1 MMLKNGQENNIMT
14 KNRFD
19 TFENYLIMVGIRS
32 LEYNFTDD
40 ELFEGTELFKK
51 CYENH
56 IGAYYA
62 LLYLNDY
69 LKDPNS
75 VIFEK
80 RVI

>member
-1 MMLKNGQENNIMT
+1 M

-32 LEYNFTDD
+32 VEYTFTDE
-40 ELFEGTELFKK
+40 ELFDGIELFRK

-56 IGAYYA
+56 IGAYYS

-75 VIFEK
+75 VVF
-80 RVI
+80 